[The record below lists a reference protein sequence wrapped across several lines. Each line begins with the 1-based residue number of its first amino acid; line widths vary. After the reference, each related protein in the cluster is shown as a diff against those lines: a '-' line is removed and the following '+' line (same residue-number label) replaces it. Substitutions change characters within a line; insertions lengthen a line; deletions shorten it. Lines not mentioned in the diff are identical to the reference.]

1 MPGGGLLPLNALMDP
16 LRGFVAVGRHM
27 SITRA
32 AAELCLTQSAVSRQV
47 QALEE
52 RLGVRLLRRGHRSLS
67 FTEEGERLFRSAD
80 LALRQLQDAVQS
92 VAVSEDRPVTVS
104 ASMGVTALWLLP
116 QLGPFQQRH
125 PGIDLRVASGNRLID
140 LRAENVDLAVR
151 YCASADAPS
160 GARHL
165 FGESLAPVTR
175 AAPGLRRLGTAADLD
190 GHVLLEYEDA
200 QRPWLQWSGW
210 LASRGWNVR
219 PRSVLRF
226 NHYDQVVHAA
236 MAGQG
241 IAIGRVPLLGHWL
254 QKRHLRMLDVPRPPR
269 GTDHAYW
276 LLQADESPRRRVD
289 VVADWLLESAGVA
302 CA

>member
-1 MPGGGLLPLNALMDP
+1 MDP

-47 QALEE
+47 QSLEE

-80 LALRQLQDAVQS
+80 LALRQLQDAVES
-92 VAVSEDRPVTVS
+92 VAISEDRPVTVS

-116 QLGPFQQRH
+116 QLGAFQQRH
-125 PGIDLRVASGNRLID
+125 PGIDLRVAAGNRLID
-140 LRAENVDLAVR
+140 LGAENVDLAVR
-151 YCASADAPS
+151 YCARADAPP

-165 FGESLAPVTR
+165 FDERVAPVTR
-175 AAPGLRRLGTAADLD
+175 SAPGLRRLRAASDLD
-190 GHVLLEYEDA
+190 GQVLLEYEDA
-200 QRPWLQWSGW
+200 QRPWLQWKDW
-210 LASRGWNVR
+210 LASRGWDVR

-241 IAIGRVPLLGHWL
+241 IAMGRLPLLGHWL
-254 QKRHLRMLDVPRPPR
+254 KKRHLRTLDVPRPPR

-276 LLQADESPRRRVD
+276 LLQADETPRRSVEI
-289 VVADWLLESAGVA
+289 AAGWLLESAGIT
-302 CA
+302 CG